1 MQNNKLIAEFMQLK
15 TAEFETSNILNY
27 KHKDR
32 WFEEK
37 ELSYDVS
44 WDWLMPVLKKIT
56 FKLNPSNYG
65 EWRMINRPTEYN
77 IEDSYAQA
85 VKFIKQYNDATVNN
99 TKR

>member
-1 MQNNKLIAEFMQLK
+1 MQNNKLIAEFMQLE
-15 TAEFETSNILNY
+15 TAEFAPSNILNY
-27 KHKDR
+27 KHKFS
-32 WFEEK
+32 WFEEH